1 MNKNT
6 QTILGAILVGAVGY
20 FLYKKYIATPKV
32 TKVGGN
38 MKVVEEKSFAGNQ
51 DELFSE
57 LAGQK
62 MVVGGYN
69 AQTNQT
75 YVYPEGNM
83 GGGYFVKGRVNV
95 PSGTTYT
102 STK

>member
-6 QTILGAILVGAVGY
+6 QTILGVLVVGY
-20 FLYKKYIATPKV
+20 VGYVVYKKFIAKPKV
-32 TKVGGN
+32 SIGGTIP
-38 MKVVEEKSFAGNQ
+38 KESSFSG
-51 DELFSE
+51 DESFSG
-57 LAGQK
+57 LAGAK

-83 GGGYFVKGRVNV
+83 GGGYYVKGRVNV
-95 PSGTTYT
+95 PIGSTYT
-102 STK
+102 SK